1 MSQLQLRDYIAALRK
16 YWWVILLTTV
26 VAAGAAYGLTLT
38 QTPMYQSQISL
49 LAIKNQGDVDLT
61 QELNSYPDQLTSR
74 DFLQQVIN
82 NAQMEIS
89 PDALK
94 GAMNVQAQPTKGIVY
109 VSVDDKDAA
118 TAQLLANAIGD
129 AFVEQ
134 KASEVGAGGLQRVII
149 EKLGRAPLPDKPY
162 KPSKTINTA
171 AGAALGLVLGVLL
184 AIGLALLDDTLKNN
198 EDVERYLGLSTL
210 GAIPKL

>member
-1 MSQLQLRDYIAALRK
+1 MSQLQLRDYLAALRK
-16 YWWVILLTTV
+16 YWWVVVLTTAI
-26 VAAGAAYGLTLT
+26 AAGAAYGLTLL

-49 LAIKNQGDVDLT
+49 LATKNQGDVDLT

-74 DFLQQVIN
+74 DFLQRVIN

-89 PDALK
+89 PDTLK

-109 VSVDDKDAA
+109 VTVDDKDAA
-118 TAQLLANAIGD
+118 TSQFLADAIGD
-129 AFVEQ
+129 AFVAQ
-134 KASEVGAGGLQRVII
+134 KAGEVGTGGQQRVIV
-149 EKLGRAPLPDKPY
+149 EKLGRAPLPTRPY

-171 AGAALGLVLGVLL
+171 AGAALGLVLGILL
-184 AIGLALLDDTLKNN
+184 AIGLALLDDTLKNG

>member
-1 MSQLQLRDYIAALRK
+1 MSQLQLRDYLAALRK
-16 YWWVILLTTV
+16 YWWVVVLTTAI
-26 VAAGAAYGLTLT
+26 AAGAAYGLTLL
-38 QTPMYQSQISL
+38 QTPLYQSQVTL
-49 LAIKNQGDVDLT
+49 LATKNQSDVDLT
-61 QELNSYPDQLTSR
+61 QELNSYPDQLTSN

-109 VSVDDKDAA
+109 VTVDDKDAA
-118 TAQLLANAIGD
+118 TAQFLADAIGD
-129 AFVEQ
+129 AFVAQ
-134 KASEVGAGGLQRVII
+134 KAGEVGTGGQQRVIV
-149 EKLGRAPLPDKPY
+149 EKLGRAPLPTKPY

-171 AGAALGLVLGVLL
+171 AGGALGLVLGILL
-184 AIGLALLDDTLKNN
+184 AIGLALLDDTLKNG